1 MTTMT
6 WIWMVASPVLGG
18 HQSWSTVPMLR
29 ALSGEVITGPRRQWR
44 RPWPFSDGAATTAS
58 PSCPRRGP
66 SRPQTVRARDTP
78 LLGCTPMNK
87 TSRLRWWLT
96 AEQSRCPQAL
106 TTTDSP
112 LRMLAQGAG
121 SWSRTTSSGT
131 TLLRQSAGSGRGAGT
146 TLPARQQAGWPNL
159 ATPAS
164 NRWAQGW
171 GPGWPTTAYPSH
183 LCRAPLTSRRLPRL
197 EGSESPPT
205 GPLTCSCRIQTQ

>member
-1 MTTMT
+1 MGDA
-6 WIWMVASPVLGG
+6 ASGAYLVCSGG
-18 HQSWSTVPMLR
+18 HWCRGARCDGLGLQKRLR
-29 ALSGEVITGPRRQWR
+29 LSRASVGDASSQRNARTAAADAL
-44 RPWPFSDGAATTAS
+44 
-58 PSCPRRGP
+58 RGQEP
-66 SRPQTVRARDTP
+66 PQARARDTP

-96 AEQSRCPQAL
+96 AERSRCPQAL

-131 TLLRQSAGSGRGAGT
+131 TLPRQSVGSGRGAGT